1 MMYAIQGMRRGL
13 GCHAVGI
20 GIMGGEILNIQQ
32 LRYVIEI
39 SRQGSFNKT
48 SQALFISQPALSNAI
63 KDLETELGY
72 SIFIRDRKGV
82 RLTDEGKQFL
92 VSAKT
97 IIQELEDIQ
106 QLHVP
111 HSPAEP
117 HILRFSSDRAAFVA
131 KALVAFSQN
140 YLKDKKYALYLY
152 EKDSAQVIID
162 VVTRKVDI
170 GIIAVLATDNME
182 WIKDLKKRD
191 IEHHF
196 LFRTKSYAILRKGHP
211 LLEKSEL
218 HLEDFYRYP
227 IFRTDYDDNLLDD
240 YNLVAGFPFYDQFE
254 QTIFTDSMRF
264 MYNFIGNSDGIFIG
278 TTQLLV
284 EELHPFL
291 TTLPL
296 PDIDV
301 GWEYYYICRNR
312 YHPAPVVEQF
322 LKYLKAM
329 ISEQTQDGGK

>member
-1 MMYAIQGMRRGL
+1 M
-13 GCHAVGI
+13 
-20 GIMGGEILNIQQ
+20 NIQQ

-82 RLTDEGKQFL
+82 RPTDEGRQFL
-92 VSAKT
+92 VSAQT
-97 IIQELEDIQ
+97 IIQELENIQ
-106 QLHVP
+106 QLHIP
-111 HSPAEP
+111 QQQPQTQ
-117 HILRFSSDRAAFVA
+117 ILKFSSDRAAFVA
-131 KALVAFSQN
+131 KALVEFSQD
-140 YLKDKKYALYLY
+140 YLKDKKYALHLY

-162 VVTRKVDI
+162 VVTRKVDV
-170 GIIAVLATDNME
+170 GIIAVLASENME

-191 IEHHF
+191 IVHHF
-196 LFRTKSYAILRKGHP
+196 LFRTRSYAILRKGHP

-218 HLEDFYRYP
+218 HLKDFYKYP
-227 IFRTDYDDNLLDD
+227 VFRTDYDDNLLDD

-278 TTQLLV
+278 TTQLHV

-291 TTLPL
+291 TALPL
-296 PDIDV
+296 PDINVD
-301 GWEYYYICRNR
+301 WEYYYICRKGYR
-312 YHPAPVVEQF
+312 PAPIVAHF
-322 LKYLKAM
+322 LKYLEAM
-329 ISEQTQDGGK
+329 VSEQAGDTAK

>member
-1 MMYAIQGMRRGL
+1 M
-13 GCHAVGI
+13 
-20 GIMGGEILNIQQ
+20 NIQQ

-48 SQALFISQPALSNAI
+48 SHALFISQPALSNAI

-111 HSPAEP
+111 QSQAQPQ
-117 HILRFSSDRAAFVA
+117 ILKFSSDRAAFVA
-131 KALVAFSQN
+131 KALVEFSQE

-162 VVTRKVDI
+162 VVTRKVDM
-170 GIIAVLATDNME
+170 GIIAVLASDNME
-182 WIKDLKKRD
+182 WTKDLKKRD

-196 LFRTKSYAILRKGHP
+196 LFRTKSYVILRKGHP
-211 LLEKSEL
+211 LLEKPEL
-218 HLEDFYRYP
+218 RLEDLYKYP
-227 IFRTDYDDNLLDD
+227 LFRTDYDDNLLGD
-240 YNLVAGFPFYDQFE
+240 YNLAAGFPFYNQFE

-278 TTQLLV
+278 TTQLHV

-291 TTLPL
+291 TALPL
-296 PDIDV
+296 PEIDV
-301 GWEYYYICRNR
+301 DWEYYYICRNR
-312 YHPAPVVEQF
+312 YRATPVVAHF

-329 ISEQTQDGGK
+329 ISEQT

>member
-1 MMYAIQGMRRGL
+1 M
-13 GCHAVGI
+13 
-20 GIMGGEILNIQQ
+20 NIQQ

-39 SRQGSFNKT
+39 ARQGSFNKT
-48 SQALFISQPALSNAI
+48 SQTLFISQPALSNAI

-82 RLTDEGKQFL
+82 RPTDEGKQFL
-92 VSAKT
+92 ASAKT
-97 IIQELEDIQ
+97 IIQELENIQ
-106 QLHVP
+106 QLHIP
-111 HSPAEP
+111 QSSSQPQ
-117 HILRFSSDRAAFVA
+117 ILKFSSDRAAFVA
-131 KALVAFSQN
+131 KALVEFSQD
-140 YLKDKKYALYLY
+140 YLKDKKYALHLY

-170 GIIAVLATDNME
+170 GIIAVLASENME

-191 IEHHF
+191 LVHEF

-218 HLEDFYRYP
+218 HLEDFYKYP
-227 IFRTDYDDNLLDD
+227 IFRTDYDANLLDD
-240 YNLVAGFPFYDQFE
+240 YNLVAGFPFYNQFE

-264 MYNFIGNSDGIFIG
+264 MYNFIGNTDGIFIG
-278 TTQLLV
+278 TTQLHV

-291 TTLPL
+291 TALPL

-301 GWEYYYICRNR
+301 DWEYYYIYRKGYR
-312 YHPAPVVEQF
+312 PTHIVSEF
-322 LKYLKAM
+322 LKYLETV
-329 ISEQTQDGGK
+329 ISKQQGDTEKQP

>member
-1 MMYAIQGMRRGL
+1 M
-13 GCHAVGI
+13 
-20 GIMGGEILNIQQ
+20 NIQQ

-82 RLTDEGKQFL
+82 RPTDEGRQFL

-97 IIQELEDIQ
+97 IIQELENIQ

-111 HSPAEP
+111 QSQTQPQ
-117 HILRFSSDRAAFVA
+117 ILKFSSDRAAFVA
-131 KALVAFSQN
+131 KALVEFSQD
-140 YLKDKKYALYLY
+140 YLKDKKYALHLY

-162 VVTRKVDI
+162 VVTRKVDV
-170 GIIAVLATDNME
+170 GIIAVLASDNME

-191 IEHHF
+191 IMHHF

-211 LLEKSEL
+211 LLEKPEL
-218 HLEDFYRYP
+218 HLTDFYKYP
-227 IFRTDYDDNLLDD
+227 VFRTDYDDNLLDD

-278 TTQLLV
+278 TTQRNV

-291 TTLPL
+291 TALPL

-301 GWEYYYICRNR
+301 DWEYYYICRNGYR
-312 YHPAPVVEQF
+312 PAPVVAHF
-322 LKYLKAM
+322 LKYLEAM
-329 ISEQTQDGGK
+329 VSERTGDGGK